1 MSWLY
6 LSVAIVSEV
15 LGTLSL
21 RATEGFR
28 RKIWIVPLVLFYAL
42 AFFFLALTIAEGMS
56 VAVGYGSWSA
66 IGVGLIALLARIIWK
81 GPLPPRVI
89 LGLVLSMLGVVPV
102 ELGALLSRRVAGSRT
117 PLYS

>member
-6 LSVAIVSEV
+6 LCGAIISEV

-28 RKIWIVPLVLFYAL
+28 RKIWIVPLVLCYAL

-56 VAVGYGSWSA
+56 VAVAYGIWSA
-66 IGVGLIALLARIIWK
+66 IGVALIALLARIIWK
-81 GPLPPRVI
+81 EPLTPRMI
-89 LGLVLSMLGVVPV
+89 LGLVLIMLGVVLV
-102 ELGALLSRRVAGSRT
+102 EIGYLFWLGG
-117 PLYS
+117 